1 MSTLEVVAATADQD
15 RWLVLTAEG
24 LRIVELG
31 TANVSG
37 PMEEDLALTLAQW
50 EPQSTA
56 PEAVI
61 ELATKGIIADP
72 AEVESTGPETFK
84 VMILDESLPTDDGR
98 SFNENSVDW
107 REPPIPLMF
116 TIVNGE
122 GHKGSVLGGSITEL
136 WREGTQIWGKGNY
149 ANTPE
154 GQQLSALVGDRMLT
168 GVSADIANAHSEKSV
183 NDLDELVENIDRGT
197 VIGATVLPFPAFGS
211 TRIENEAA
219 DTTEAVADP
228 EAIAA
233 SAVQRIVLVA
243 SADCEDCRPPEAWFT
258 NPNLTGPTAPTLTAD
273 GHYFGHLALKGT
285 CHLGIRGECF
295 EPPTS
300 KADYAYFRTGAVETR
315 EGTIVATGPIT
326 LGTGHA
332 STTMRLSPTAAAAHY
347 DNTGFAAADVVAGED
362 EYGIWF
368 SGAIRPGVGPERV
381 RELRAAALSGDWR
394 EIGTNLEMVAVLA
407 VNTPG
412 YPVPRARAE
421 MAVDRRL
428 ALVAAGVI
436 TDGIDPAAAEGAP
449 IPLADDVIDARLT
462 QIENAVT
469 ALASQIFSDGDAELG
484 LEGLDVFAAFPGA
497 APPFKKKAEPKK

>member
-1 MSTLEVVAATADQD
+1 MSTLEVVAATEDGD
-15 RWLVLTAEG
+15 RWLVLNADG
-24 LRIVELG
+24 LRVVELG
-31 TANVSG
+31 TANVSA
-37 PMEEDLALTLAQW
+37 PMEDDLAMTLADW
-50 EPQSTA
+50 RPQSAA
-56 PEAVI
+56 PAIVM
-61 ELATKGIIADP
+61 ELASKAITADP
-72 AEVESTGPETFK
+72 AEVESTGPDTFK

-136 WREGTQIWGKGNY
+136 WREGSQIWGRGEY
-149 ANTPE
+149 AKTDE

-211 TRIENEAA
+211 TRIENEVAEDA
-219 DTTEAVADP
+219 TIEAVA
-228 EAIAA
+228 A
-233 SAVQRIVLVA
+233 SATQRITLVA
-243 SADCEDCRPPEAWFT
+243 SAECEDCRPPEAWFQDQK
-258 NPNLTGPTAPTLTAD
+258 LSGPTAPTLTAD

-285 CHLGIRGECF
+285 CHLGIRGQCF
-295 EPPTS
+295 EPPAS
-300 KADYAYFRTGAVETR
+300 KADYAYFHTGAVETR

-332 STTMRLSPTAAAAHY
+332 STTMRLSPRAAAAHY
-347 DNTGFAAADVVAGED
+347 DNTGFAAADVVVGED
-362 EYGIWF
+362 EHGIWF
-368 SGAIRPGVGPERV
+368 SGAVRPNVGPERV

-394 EIGTNLEMVAVLA
+394 EVAANLEMVAVLA

-421 MAVDRRL
+421 MSGLDRQL

-436 TDGIDPAAAEGAP
+436 TDGLDTSASEGEP
-449 IPLADDVIDARLT
+449 IPLTDEAVDARLT
-462 QIENAVT
+462 QIEDAVT

-484 LEGLDVFAAFPGA
+484 LDPEEFAAFKGA
-497 APPFKKKAEPKK
+497 APLFKKKPKA